1 MHPSDEMRR
10 EILNVAAL
18 VPYGKVATYGQIAK
32 MAGYPRHAR
41 FVGRALAGVAEEHG
55 IAWYRI
61 LNAQGKIRV
70 MLSTDEGLSLQAQLL
85 LAEGVFVENG
95 GVCLAHYQWQ
105 GSI

>member
-1 MHPSDEMRR
+1 MLRR
-10 EILNVAAL
+10 LYPMEKLQPMGKLQKWRAILCML
-18 VPYGKVATYGQIAK
+18 V
-32 MAGYPRHAR
+32 
-41 FVGRALAGVAEEHG
+41 LAGVAEEHG

-85 LAEGVFVENG
+85 LAEGIFVENG